1 MITSTYMQALTNE
14 IKNGVDR
21 ASLAD
26 IDTQSKVDIV
36 ERDLYA
42 LAAKCIK
49 GEFCGISESTFQNI
63 KQSIS
68 NAFYLGFSRGYKY
81 GYRMGNGEINII
93 PLKYEPKE
101 ITQNEAGDIRA

>member
-1 MITSTYMQALTNE
+1 MILKEYEKNIANE
-14 IKNGVDR
+14 IKDGVDR

-36 ERDLYA
+36 ERDVYMFA
-42 LAAKCIK
+42 VDCMD
-49 GEFCGISESTFQNI
+49 GETANTAFENI
-63 KQSIS
+63 RQAIS